1 MHDGMG
7 GQDLLS
13 CVLVHGLLSLPRRMM
28 HHEVKLLVK
37 LLEPTRSFSRAG
49 TGEGMRG
56 SRQFFASSD

>member
-1 MHDGMG
+1 
-7 GQDLLS
+7 
-13 CVLVHGLLSLPRRMM
+13 MM